1 MTTIVEVLERA
12 LQDLLPSFKKI
23 MSQGVNSRRGPFQAA
38 FEGVHSIEGKQITIQ
53 IALPKHFPIEK
64 PMIFLKNPKVLGFL
78 PHIEKDGFICYS
90 FDEGLLLDRSN
101 PFGIIQEAFFRA
113 ENTLQDGIS
122 RKNHDDFLK
131 EFESLWSRQ
140 EKIVK
145 VDTLFSPRDDFQQ
158 ILVFMDNKREKT
170 VFVNNLDS
178 GTKRTLNTLYKCDV
192 ANEFQS
198 LRGIYIPLR
207 EGADVK
213 PPPYWKFWDIKQ
225 LRKIIFEN
233 ITSSTKRK
241 LNAYLKKRT
250 FNKNDKEY
258 MLISIPLGQEQKI
271 LIGILLKDFS
281 KKQNVKMMY
290 PIQHPL
296 KKVQCNFSV
305 IPLTIK
311 RHDKEYLLN
320 RTQGNNR
327 LVGKRVTI
335 IGLGSLGSRIAFEL
349 ARAGVTSVTL
359 IDKDRID
366 IDNIYRH
373 ELGANSLYW
382 RFDNK
387 FSSISKAEAL
397 KMELNNHFPFLE
409 IEYEIADVLDLMEEE
424 IDLILNADLIIVAL
438 GSPTVELH
446 FNERFYK
453 IEEAPPVIYTWIDPL
468 GIGGHALLTNNNKK
482 EGCFQ
487 CLFTHPEENEY
498 LIPNKASFAAPEQ
511 FFGKTLAGCESMFT
525 PYGSIDALQT
535 AITATRLAVD
545 NLNQKVIGNPLR
557 SWKGDSNELLT
568 QEYKVSKRYGLSSEQ
583 LYDSRYLYQAGNCSV
598 CGSVNQ
604 HEF

>member
-1 MTTIVEVLERA
+1 MTTIKALEGA

-23 MSQGVNSRRGPFQAA
+23 MSQEVNSRRGPFQAA
-38 FEGVHSIEGKQITIQ
+38 FEGVHSIEGKQITLQ
-53 IALPKHFPIEK
+53 IALPKYFPIEK
-64 PMIFLKNPKVLGFL
+64 PMIFLKNPKVLGFI

-101 PFGIIQEAFFRA
+101 PFGIMKEAFFRA
-113 ENTLQDGIS
+113 EHTLREGIL
-122 RKNHDDFLK
+122 RKNYDDFHK

-140 EKIVK
+140 EKISMA
-145 VDTLFSPRDDFQQ
+145 DTLFSPDNDFHK
-158 ILVFMDNKREKT
+158 ILVFRDDKTGKT
-170 VFVNNLDS
+170 VFVNKLDN
-178 GTKRTLNTLYKCDV
+178 GTKRTLKTLYKCDV
-192 ANEFQS
+192 EKEFQIMQ
-198 LRGIYIPLR
+198 GIYIPLR
-207 EGADVK
+207 EGAKVK
-213 PPPYWKFWDIKQ
+213 PPPYWDFWGIKQ
-225 LRKIIFEN
+225 LRNIIFEN
-233 ITSSTKRK
+233 ITSSTKRR

-250 FNKNDKEY
+250 LNKSDKEY

-290 PIQHPL
+290 PVQHPI
-296 KKVQCNFSV
+296 KKVQCSFSI

-320 RTQGNNR
+320 RTQGNKR

-349 ARAGVTSVTL
+349 ARAGVTSFTL

-373 ELGANSLYW
+373 ELGASSLYW
-382 RFDNK
+382 KIDNK
-387 FSSISKAEAL
+387 FSSISKAEDL
-397 KMELNNHFPFLE
+397 KKELNNHFPFLE
-409 IEYEIADVLDLMEEE
+409 VEYEIADVLELMNEDK
-424 IDLILNADLIIVAL
+424 DLILDADLIIFAL
-438 GSPTVELH
+438 GNPTVELH
-446 FNERFYK
+446 LNEWLYK
-453 IEEAPPVIYTWIDPL
+453 IEEAPPVIYTWLDPL
-468 GIGGHALLTNNNKK
+468 GIGGHALLTNNQKK
-482 EGCFQ
+482 DGCFQ

-498 LIPNKASFAAPEQ
+498 MIPNKASFAAPNQ

-535 AITATRLAVD
+535 AITATRLAV
-545 NLNQKVIGNPLR
+545 NTLNRNVIGNPLL
-557 SWKGDSNELLT
+557 SWKGDSNEFLI
-568 QEYKVSKRYGLSSEQ
+568 QEYKVSKRYALSSEQ
-583 LYDSRYLYQAGNCSV
+583 LFNSRYLYKAENCSI

-604 HEF
+604 NVF